1 MTTVDTE
8 KHFENWVENYFDSL
22 MTEFKM
28 SEVEVDE
35 YRDNISDEKLKGEYN
50 KQTGSIQL
58 PPSPNKASQIYPPS

>member
-35 YRDNISDEKLKGEYN
+35 YRDNISDEKLKEAFTIIYHQ
-50 KQTGSIQL
+50 QTGSI
-58 PPSPNKASQIYPPS
+58 

>member
-35 YRDNISDEKLKGEYN
+35 YRDNISDEKLKV
-50 KQTGSIQL
+50 L